1 MRPFLWRVIF
11 FTLLSQLSAYA
22 LANNINSTTTNS
34 HDGNYTIS
42 WSGFPSSSVFGVYLY
57 ENNIEI
63 GGGSGTSGSHTFTNK
78 ANGTYTYYVKGCG
91 QGCIFSS
98 SITVTVNKTDNAT
111 QKPPT
116 PSLTVTSSAN
126 THALSWT
133 ENIYHDDLSR
143 YEVEVSLDGKNFTRL
158 YHGLNLNFSHSP
170 LANGGYSYRIR
181 ACITQCSNWETTNK
195 FKIGEQSDIHY
206 QYDALGRLVKVTAE
220 AFNKTDYEYDHAG
233 NRTHVK

>member
-1 MRPFLWRVIF
+1 MRLFLWRVLF
-11 FTLLSQLSAYA
+11 FALLSQLSVYT

-57 ENNIEI
+57 ENNVEI
-63 GGGSGTSGSHTFTNK
+63 GGGAGTSGSHTFTNK

-98 SITVTVNKTDNAT
+98 TLTVTVNKASNAT

-133 ENIYHDDLSR
+133 ENIYHDDLTR
-143 YEVEVSLDGKNFTRL
+143 YEIDVTRDGE
-158 YHGLNLNFSHSP
+158 NFSP
-170 LANGGYSYRIR
+170 LYSGLALSYHHTGLQNGGYQYRIR
-181 ACITQCSNWETTNK
+181 ACINECSDWETTNK
-195 FKIGEQSDIHY
+195 FKIGEQSDIRY

-220 AFNKTDYEYDHAG
+220 AFNKTDYEYDDAG